1 MKAKERLSS
10 VLSFTT
16 IQTAS
21 VIVDINNFFS
31 NCAIVGNFQHASP
44 ALQPVVNALLFQCRS
59 LGIQV
64 ENHSL
69 MDAGTNLPLT
79 FITPDFESVE
89 CRFSF
94 WSDSEQRAGC
104 ETTLQAATGLMSV
117 HGRAT
122 GKAQP
127 IPLPYLSTVS
137 ATLALQACLATALA
151 RRRGLGIS
159 RSRVSMASAGLLCAG
174 QYLAGATTGEDA
186 EEILPGHHDAGLRP
200 PFRSADGVR
209 FELETLSADPWRR
222 LCDALGLE
230 PVEAGR
236 GWQSFLQRYAKGIC
250 PLPERL
256 HKRLAKLSF
265 AQVTRICSE
274 AGVAL
279 CRQRTI
285 EERARDSDVEELLQS
300 GPWQLH
306 PATPTDTPLP
316 PPRGQDLPLSGL
328 TVVESCRRIQGPM
341 AGHLLSLLGARVIRI
356 EPPGGDPL
364 RGMPPLV
371 ADCSARF
378 DALNHHKEVIEIDIK
393 SAAGRAQLVELVSDA
408 QVFLHNWAPGKAEEL
423 GLDYRQLAAASPGLV
438 YTHAGAWGQ
447 LDGALDI
454 PGTDFTVQAYSGLAD
469 LIGRTG
475 GHGGGTLFTALDL
488 LGGILAAQGVLLGLL
503 SRSFCHRG
511 GEANTSLLG
520 AATLLGQPH
529 LHACRM
535 DTPLLEPPLAKAYGN
550 LVIENLRD
558 LPQQSHFN
566 GGLHTDSYTRV
577 TPPWRFS

>member
-10 VLSFTT
+10 VFSFAT

-44 ALQPVVNALLFQCRS
+44 ALQPVVNALLFQCRA

-69 MDAGTNLPLT
+69 MDAGTSLPLT

-89 CRFSF
+89 CLYSF

-122 GKAQP
+122 GVAQP

-174 QYLAGATTGEDA
+174 QYLAGATTREGA
-186 EEILPGHHDAGLRP
+186 EEILPGHHDAALRP

-236 GWQSFLQRYAKGIC
+236 SWQSFLQRYAKGTC

-256 HKRLAKLSF
+256 HKRLAKLSYSQI
-265 AQVTRICSE
+265 ALLCRE

-279 CRQRTI
+279 CPQRSI
-285 EERARDSDVEELLQS
+285 DERARDSDIEELLRK
-300 GPWQLH
+300 GPWQLR
-306 PATPTDTPLP
+306 PAAPTDTPLP
-316 PPRGQDLPLSGL
+316 PPCGQNLPLSGL

-341 AGHLLSLLGARVIRI
+341 AGHLLTLLGARVVRI

-378 DALNHHKEVIEIDIK
+378 DALNHHKEVLEIDIK
-393 SAAGRAQLVELVSDA
+393 SATGRAQLLELVSDA
-408 QVFLHNWAPGKAEEL
+408 QVFLHNWAPGKAEAM
-423 GLDYRQLAAASPGLV
+423 GLDHRQLAAINPGIV

-447 LDGALDI
+447 LDGTLDI
-454 PGTDFTVQAYSGLAD
+454 PGTDFTVQAYSGVAD
-469 LIGRTG
+469 LIGRAG
-475 GHGGGTLFTALDL
+475 GHCGGTLFTALDL

-503 SRSFCHRG
+503 GRSFCHRG
-511 GEANTSLLG
+511 GQANTSLLG
-520 AATLLGQPH
+520 AATLLSQSH
-529 LHACRM
+529 LHACRTG
-535 DTPLLEPPLAKAYGN
+535 TPLLEQPIADVHGSH
-550 LVIENLRD
+550 VIENLRD

-566 GGLHTDSYTRV
+566 DDLHTDSYTRV
-577 TPPWRFS
+577 ASPWRFS